1 MENEEFSEDQFII
14 YLTIEGSNKE
24 EVPLWVTDQSKTIS
38 DQIDKIIQVLKLPK
52 MDGGGNPITYQLG
65 RVISGGEPIILRP
78 EDEDGLKQCLMDYN
92 IQSGDHLHLYALPIA
107 G

>member
-1 MENEEFSEDQFII
+1 MENEEFSKDQFII

-24 EVPLWVTDQSKTIS
+24 EVPVEVMDQNKTIR
-38 DQIDKIIQVLKLPK
+38 DQIDTIIQVFKLPK

-65 RVISGGEPIILRP
+65 HVISGGEPIILRP
-78 EDEDGLKQCLMDYN
+78 EDEDGREQCLMDYN
-92 IQSGDHLHLYALPIA
+92 SQPEDHLHLYAVPIA